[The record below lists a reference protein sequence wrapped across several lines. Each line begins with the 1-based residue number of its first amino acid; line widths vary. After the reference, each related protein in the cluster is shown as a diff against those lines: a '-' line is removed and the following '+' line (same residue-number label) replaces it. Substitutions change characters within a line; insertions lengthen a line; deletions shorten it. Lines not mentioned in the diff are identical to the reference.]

1 MNLLTEHWL
10 DLLGWGGSALLV
22 TSLLQ
27 ARVLRFRVLNLIACL
42 TLIVFNTA
50 LGIWPM
56 AAMNVVLASINLW
69 FITRLLRQQHDEG
82 VFDVLETRPDDTYLG
97 HVLRVHAA
105 DIKRFQPDFDPAM
118 LVSRPGLFTF
128 LVQRGLETVGVVVME
143 TEGRTANVRLDYVT
157 PRFRNFSP
165 GEFVWRQ
172 SGLLR
177 AKGLDRVVS
186 PPEMVDAY
194 YEGLGF
200 HREGASF
207 VLELGQAGSS

>member
-1 MNLLTEHWL
+1 
-10 DLLGWGGSALLV
+10 LLV

-27 ARVLRFRVLNLIACL
+27 ARVLRFRVLNLVACL

-69 FITRLLRQQHDEG
+69 FITRLVRQQHDDA
-82 VFDVLETRPDDTYLG
+82 VFDVLETRPDDTYLR

-105 DIKRFQPDFDPAM
+105 DIRRFQPDFDPAA
-118 LVSRPGLFTF
+118 VGSTPGLSTF

-143 TEGRTANVRLDYVT
+143 AEGSTAKVRLDYVT
-157 PRFRNFSP
+157 PRYRDFSP

-200 HREGASF
+200 HREGQSF
-207 VLELGQAGSS
+207 VLELGEAGTR